1 MGKYAD
7 ERKLLGQS
15 RRTLIGRFIGK
26 NIFLATPLLR
36 WYLEHG
42 LVVDKIY
49 EVVEYVPERCFQEFA
64 DTVSEKK
71 RNGNLDSTK
80 AILPET
86 SKLLGNSAY
95 GKTFGKFRKWPL
107 CCRLDE

>member
-15 RRTLIGRFIGK
+15 RRTLIGSFIGK

-36 WYLEHG
+36 WYLEHC

-49 EVVEYVPERCFQEFA
+49 EVVEYVPER
-64 DTVSEKK
+64 
-71 RNGNLDSTK
+71 
-80 AILPET
+80 
-86 SKLLGNSAY
+86 
-95 GKTFGKFRKWPL
+95 
-107 CCRLDE
+107 